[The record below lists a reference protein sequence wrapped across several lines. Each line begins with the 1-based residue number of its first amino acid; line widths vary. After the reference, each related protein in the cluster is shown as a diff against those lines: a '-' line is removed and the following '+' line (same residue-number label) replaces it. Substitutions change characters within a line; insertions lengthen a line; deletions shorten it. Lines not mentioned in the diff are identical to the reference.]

1 MTAGERFQWG
11 ESLPRVAGER
21 VTLRPLG
28 DHDLPAL
35 LEIFGDREVMRFWSS
50 PPIAGADGARALLD
64 DIRGHFQAGTLFQ
77 WGIARADDDA
87 IVGTTT
93 IFHVD
98 REHRRGEIGFA
109 LGRAH
114 WGRGYASDAVTLL
127 IRFAFEQL
135 ELHRLEADPDPQNL
149 ASIKVLEK
157 QGFKHEGL
165 LRERYFLD
173 GAPQD
178 AAYYG
183 LLRHEWTHR
192 VELSR

>member
-1 MTAGERFQWG
+1 MTAGEGFQWG
-11 ESLPRVAGER
+11 ESLPRVTGER

-28 DHDLPAL
+28 DGDLPAL
-35 LEIFGDREVMRFWSS
+35 LEIFGDREVMQFWSS

-64 DIRGHFQAGTLFQ
+64 DIRGHFKARTLFQ
-77 WGIARADDDA
+77 WGIARADDDE

-98 REHRRGEIGFA
+98 GEHRRGEIGFA

-135 ELHRLEADPDPQNL
+135 DLHRLEADPDPQNL

-157 QGFKHEGL
+157 QGFKYEGL
-165 LRERYFLD
+165 LRERYFLA
-173 GAPQD
+173 GSPQD

-183 LLRHEWTHR
+183 LLRNEWTHR
-192 VELSR
+192 AELSR